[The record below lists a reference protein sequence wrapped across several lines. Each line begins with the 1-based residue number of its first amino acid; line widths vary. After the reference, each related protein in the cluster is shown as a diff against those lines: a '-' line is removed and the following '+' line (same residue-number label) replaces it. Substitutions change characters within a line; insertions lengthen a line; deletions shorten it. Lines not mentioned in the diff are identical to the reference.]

1 MVQKHV
7 FTLRE
12 KYTKLHVHF
21 KAKSE
26 ICVLT
31 LNIERHNVNTKRNQ
45 IEFKPTGV
53 IVGETACLERPN
65 QLVLNGVWNLWLL
78 ESSLNLPL
86 LSGTIS
92 LPVHLRSTAWVHQ
105 FPPIPYMNI
114 HKKSKDTRK
123 QKEIQY

>member
-12 KYTKLHVHF
+12 KYIKLHVHF

-26 ICVLT
+26 IRVLT

-53 IVGETACLERPN
+53 IFGET
-65 QLVLNGVWNLWLL
+65 
-78 ESSLNLPL
+78 ES
-86 LSGTIS
+86 
-92 LPVHLRSTAWVHQ
+92 
-105 FPPIPYMNI
+105 
-114 HKKSKDTRK
+114 
-123 QKEIQY
+123 